1 MAPFPI
7 GTRFSGAIGGSGLNR
22 KEPMRIPALTLI
34 VALWIFGFAT
44 HGLSAA
50 DPALKEAMELD
61 RQDFIAE
68 SIPLWQQFLQTRPD
82 KKLQIFAQ
90 IKMSIAY
97 AKTGN
102 FGEAVQSAK
111 ALAETYPDHYDVQF
125 HLGNMLSATQQFDGA
140 AQAYRKATTMRPGE
154 GLAYVGYGL
163 SLFGDQ
169 KPDEAVSVLRKVRK
183 LFKVQKNI
191 SWYQHVR
198 IMIGQIK
205 GFAMYPPDFSRLW
218 LANNLKKVREFYESS
233 VFKVYEKQLNL

>member
-1 MAPFPI
+1 
-7 GTRFSGAIGGSGLNR
+7 
-22 KEPMRIPALTLI
+22 MRIPTLALV
-34 VALWIFGFAT
+34 VALWIYGFTPHA
-44 HGLSAA
+44 LAAA
-50 DPALKEAMELD
+50 DSALKEALDLD

-68 SIPLWQQFLQTRPD
+68 SIPLWQQFLQTRPE
-82 KKLQIFAQ
+82 KKLHIYAQ

-111 ALAETYPDHYDVQF
+111 TLAETYPDHYDVQF
-125 HLGNMLSATQQFDGA
+125 NLGNMLSATQQFDGA
-140 AQAYRKATTMRPGE
+140 VKAYREATMMRPDE

-169 KPDEAVSVLRKVRK
+169 KPDEAVSALRKVRK

-198 IMIGQIK
+198 FMIGQIK
-205 GFAMYPPDFSRLW
+205 GFAMYPPDFSSLW

-233 VFKVYEKQLNL
+233 VFKVYEKQLSL

>member
-1 MAPFPI
+1 
-7 GTRFSGAIGGSGLNR
+7 
-22 KEPMRIPALTLI
+22 MRIPTLALV
-34 VALWIFGFAT
+34 VALWIYGFTPHA
-44 HGLSAA
+44 LAAA
-50 DPALKEAMELD
+50 DSALKEALELD

-68 SIPLWQQFLQTRPD
+68 SIPFWQQFLQTRPEQ
-82 KKLQIFAQ
+82 KLHIYAQ

-111 ALAETYPDHYDVQF
+111 ALAETYPGHYDVQF
-125 HLGNMLSATQQFDGA
+125 NLGNMLSATQQFDGA
-140 AQAYRKATTMRPGE
+140 VKAYREATTMRPDE

-169 KPDEAVSVLRKVRK
+169 KPDEAVSALRKVRK

-205 GFAMYPPDFSRLW
+205 GFARFPLDFSSLW
-218 LANNLKKVREFYESS
+218 LNNNLKKVREFYESS
-233 VFKVYEKQLNL
+233 VFKVYEKQLSL